1 MLDNILTRLKH
12 GVSPLKEN
20 VFSCSIHPGNKLL
33 GILELSNKDILLI
46 NKPKGISSAQA
57 VNKIK
62 KSLGVKKAGHA
73 GTLDKEAEGLLIV
86 GLGRGTKKLP
96 SYQQLPKTY
105 RVKIKLGVSTDTD
118 DLSGKIIGE
127 KPTKGITREK
137 VEKTLKQFIGKHLQ
151 VPPVYS
157 AVKLQG
163 KPAYKLAR
171 QGQKPRLTAKEVEL
185 LQTKILDFSL
195 PYLALE
201 LKTSKGFY
209 VRSFARDLGQ
219 VLGCGAAVAELTRTA
234 IGPYKLEK
242 AAPFKL

>member
-1 MLDNILTRLKH
+1 MLDQ
-12 GVSPLKEN
+12 
-20 VFSCSIHPGNKLL
+20 
-33 GILELSNKDILLI
+33 DILLI

-86 GLGRGTKKLP
+86 GLDQGTKKLLL
-96 SYQQLPKTY
+96 YQRLPKIY

-127 KPTKGITREK
+127 KPTKGITPEK

-171 QGQKPRLTAKEVEL
+171 QGRRPHLSAKEVEL
-185 LQTKILDFSL
+185 LQVKILDFSL
-195 PYLALE
+195 PYLNLE
-201 LKTSKGFY
+201 LETSKGFY
-209 VRSFARDLGQ
+209 VRSFARDLGEN
-219 VLGCGAAVAELTRTA
+219 LGCGASVAELIRTA
-234 IGPYKLEK
+234 IGPYRLEE
-242 AAPFKL
+242 ATPIEL

>member
-1 MLDNILTRLKH
+1 MLDQ
-12 GVSPLKEN
+12 
-20 VFSCSIHPGNKLL
+20 
-33 GILELSNKDILLI
+33 DILLI

-86 GLGRGTKKLP
+86 GLGRGTKKLTE
-96 SYQQLPKTY
+96 YQQLPKTY
-105 RVKIKLGVSTDTD
+105 RVKIKLGVNTDTD

-127 KPTKGITREK
+127 KPTKDITREN
-137 VEKTLKQFIGKHLQ
+137 VGKTLKQFIGKHLQ
-151 VPPVYS
+151 VPPTYS

-171 QGQKPRLTAKEVEL
+171 QGRRPHLSAKEVEL
-185 LQTKILDFSL
+185 LQVKILDFSL
-195 PYLALE
+195 PYLNLE
-201 LKTSKGFY
+201 LETSKGFY

-234 IGPYKLEK
+234 IGSYKLER
-242 AAPFKL
+242 ATPIEL